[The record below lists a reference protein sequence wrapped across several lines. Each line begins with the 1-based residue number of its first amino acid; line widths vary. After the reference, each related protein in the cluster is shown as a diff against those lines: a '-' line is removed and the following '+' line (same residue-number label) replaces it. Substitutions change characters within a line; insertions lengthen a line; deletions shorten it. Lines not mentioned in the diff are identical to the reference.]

1 MLFDWLVAGQVVP
14 CNPASSVRGPKHVV
28 KNGKTPVLSAEE
40 ARRLLDG
47 IDLPTL
53 AGQRNRAPIGVLVFS
68 FARIAVAIS
77 MRVADDCTQGERSI
91 SGATRREAVQRRAVH
106 PPGQETEGAYLE
118 AAELVEDRIGS
129 LFRNCAVGR
138 QDRREDRAMSRATA
152 PRMNKRRAR
161 QAGLRAETCAHSFRG
176 TGITVYL
183 RNGGDPEVAARIAA
197 HESTQTTLLYNRVQA
212 ETSFDE
218 IERVHS

>member
-14 CNPASSVRGPKHVV
+14 CNPARSVRSPKHVV

-53 AGQRNRAPIGVLVFS
+53 AGQRNRAPIGVLVFR

-77 MRVADDCTQGERSI
+77 MRVADDCTQGDGPSP
-91 SGATRREAVQRRAVH
+91 APREGGRYNVVPVH

-118 AAELVEDRIGS
+118 AAELVEDQKGS

-138 QDRREDRAMSRATA
+138 QDRLEDRAMSRATA

-161 QAGLRAETCAHSFRG
+161 QAGLLGETCAHSFRG
-176 TGITVYL
+176 TGSRCTCGTAATL
-183 RNGGDPEVAARIAA
+183 RWRRGSPGTSRRRPRS
-197 HESTQTTLLYNRVQA
+197 STTGCRRRLRSTGSSEYIV
-212 ETSFDE
+212 
-218 IERVHS
+218 